1 MKNAAAN
8 VRATESPD
16 VGAWRWVAALG
27 AILLV
32 GLAVRLYR
40 LDAQSIWYD
49 EGWSIE
55 LAHEAPG
62 RALVRLQEFAD
73 PHPPGYYLL
82 LIAWGRLV
90 GRSVWALRALSVVLG
105 ILTVLGLYDVGRRL
119 FDRWTGLFAALFLS
133 VAPAHVVYSQE
144 MRMYTLL
151 TACLA
156 ALLGLF
162 YRYGV
167 GERPW
172 KAPHWAALIALEALA
187 LYTHFFAVFA
197 LAALNVWLAVRLIL
211 RAKREGL
218 RPLLLWLA
226 SQGCVLLAYAPW
238 LPVTLQR
245 AATHTTLA
253 QFSPALG
260 PFFASSWSFLLGGH
274 IALYDREPLYRA
286 CAFWALGGFSI
297 GTLLLLIRDPKRG
310 AVLYLIAQF
319 ALPMLGVYA
328 LMRLRPGY
336 HPRYVLMVILPLIV
350 LLARQVALIPRLA
363 KGIWP
368 LAALIAA
375 IWLGA
380 FTLAGHALVTD
391 RYYDRDDARSTA
403 AFLKEHLAPGSVV
416 LMSHSE
422 WALRYYLRESG
433 LTDLY
438 PIVDEDPEGAIQLV
452 QTALRGRSQA
462 ALVWWGQADVDRRG
476 LLPFLL
482 ERAGTLLSE
491 HHLPGYTVFLYAID
505 EERPAVRSQ
514 RYDAHFGPLRL
525 VEAEVQTWV
534 PADEATTVAIT
545 WRKEGALS
553 HDYKVALSLVDRA
566 GRVLA
571 RRDQILRDARGRGTS
586 LWPEGY
592 EVTNYYALFIPPG
605 TAPLEYELT
614 VGVYHEGDLAGLDV
628 LDIAGAPA
636 GKTFSLGEI
645 ALTPALGRAPRRLVD
660 RERLGLTAFRQAPL
674 AAPGLALNAYR
685 LERTQYRT
693 GERLS
698 VLLEW
703 RHVGEEP
710 LQDYWP
716 ALQLVYDRQV
726 VASQE
731 AAPVYDAYPTSQWA
745 PGETVLDWRDLV
757 VPPTLPDGEVTVQVA
772 VRGEEPIVLG
782 QVEVEAVPRIYSAPA
797 MQHRAEMP
805 LAQVGTLAGY
815 DLSSTTVRA
824 GGELILTLYWRASGP
839 SVSEYVVFTH
849 LLSKEGRLIAQH
861 DAPPAGGER
870 PTTGWVEG
878 EYIVDRHT
886 LQWVDT
892 VYSGPAVIEVGLYD
906 PLSGQRVKT
915 PRGDSRLLLL
925 DVITVE

>member
-1 MKNAAAN
+1 MTS
-8 VRATESPD
+8 ATAKARQTAHPQAS
-16 VGAWRWVAALG
+16 AWRWTAALG
-27 AILLV
+27 IILLV

-55 LAHEAPG
+55 LAHEAPA

-90 GRSVWALRALSVVLG
+90 GQSVWALRALSVILG
-105 ILTVLGLYDVGRRL
+105 GLTILALYDAGRRL
-119 FDRWTGLFAALFLS
+119 FDRPTGLLAAAFLAI
-133 VAPAHVVYSQE
+133 APAHIVYSQE

-162 YRYGV
+162 YHYGT
-167 GERPW
+167 GKAPW
-172 KAPHWAALIALEALA
+172 KAPHWAALVTLEALA

-197 LAALNVWLAVRLIL
+197 LAALNIWLAARLAL
-211 RAKREGL
+211 RAKKEGL

-226 SQGCVLLAYAPW
+226 SQGCVLLAYLPW

-260 PFFASSWSFLLGGH
+260 PFFTSSWSFLLGGH
-274 IALYDREPLYRA
+274 IALYGREPLYRL
-286 CAFWALGGFSI
+286 FTFLALGGFSL
-297 GTLLLLIRDPKRG
+297 GMLPLLVRDPRRE

-319 ALPMLGVYA
+319 ALPLLGVYT

-350 LLARQVALIPRLA
+350 LLAREGVLIPRLA
-363 KGIWP
+363 KGAWP

-375 IWLGA
+375 LWLGA
-380 FTLAGHALVTD
+380 FGLAEYALMTD
-391 RYYDRDDARSTA
+391 HYYDRDDARGTA

-422 WALRYYLRESG
+422 WALRYYLRGSG

-452 QTALRGRSQA
+452 ETALKGRSQA

-491 HHLPGYTVFLYAID
+491 YHLPGYTVFLYAID
-505 EERPAVRSQ
+505 EEEPAILSR
-514 RYDAHFGPLRL
+514 RYDVHFGPLRL

-534 PADEATTVAIT
+534 PADEATTVAMT
-545 WRKEGALS
+545 WRKEGALQ
-553 HDYKVALSLVDRA
+553 HDYKVALSLADRA

-586 LWPEGY
+586 LWPEGS
-592 EVTNYYALFIPPG
+592 EVTNYYTVFIPPG

-614 VGVYHEGDLAGLDV
+614 VGVYYEGDLAGLDV

-660 RERLGLTAFRQAPL
+660 RERLGLTAFPQAPL

-685 LERTQYRT
+685 LERTHYRT

-698 VLLEW
+698 ALLEW
-703 RHVGEEP
+703 RHMGEGP
-710 LQDYWP
+710 LEDYWP
-716 ALQLVYDRQV
+716 ALQLVYDGQV
-726 VASQE
+726 VAAQE
-731 AAPVYDAYPTSQWA
+731 AAPVYGLYPTSTWA

-757 VPPTLPDGEVTVQVA
+757 VPPTLPSGTVTVQIA
-772 VRGEEPIVLG
+772 VPGEKPIPLG
-782 QVEVEAVPRIYSAPA
+782 QVEVEAVPRTYSPPP
-797 MQHRAEMP
+797 MQRRAEMP
-805 LAQVGTLAGY
+805 LTQAGTLAGY
-815 DLSSTTVRA
+815 DLSTTTVRA
-824 GGELILTLYWRASGP
+824 GGEFVLTLYWRASGP
-839 SVSEYVVFTH
+839 SEVEYVVFTH
-849 LLSKEGRLIAQH
+849 LLSKDGRLIAQH
-861 DAPPAGGER
+861 DGPPASGER

-886 LQWVDT
+886 LEWVDT
-892 VYSGPAVIEVGLYD
+892 VYRGPALIEVGLYD
-906 PLSGQRVKT
+906 PLTGQRVKT

-925 DVITVE
+925 DAVTVE

>member
-1 MKNAAAN
+1 MKRLFVVSN
-8 VRATESPD
+8 TDESTPPQ
-16 VGAWRWVAALG
+16 AWRWAIVLG
-27 AILLV
+27 LILLV

-90 GRSVWALRALSVVLG
+90 GQSIWALRALSVLLGVLT
-105 ILTVLGLYDVGRRL
+105 LVALYGAGHLL
-119 FDRWTGLFAALFLS
+119 FDRATGLLAALFLA
-133 VAPAHVVYSQE
+133 VAPAHIVYSQE

-162 YRYGV
+162 YRYGSGQMV
-167 GERPW
+167 W
-172 KAPHWAALIALEALA
+172 KARHWAALIALESLA

-197 LAALNVWLAVRLIL
+197 LAAMNLWLAVRLTL
-211 RAKREGL
+211 RSRREGL
-218 RPLLLWLA
+218 RPFGLWLA
-226 SQGCVLLAYAPW
+226 SQVGVIVTYLPW

-253 QFSPALG
+253 QYTPGLG
-260 PFFASSWSFLLGGH
+260 RFFLDSWWFLLGGH
-274 IALYDREPLYRA
+274 IALAGREPLYRA
-286 CAFWALGGFSI
+286 LALAALAAWALGA
-297 GTLLLLIRDPKRG
+297 L
-310 AVLYLIAQF
+310 F
-319 ALPMLGVYA
+319 ALLKGRQREAGIYLLTQFVVPIWGVYA

-336 HPRYVLMVILPLIV
+336 HPRYVLMVILPLIL
-350 LLARQVALIPRLA
+350 LLAWQVVEIARLGKRAWLVSALLMAVWLSAEGTAGYALA
-363 KGIWP
+363 
-368 LAALIAA
+368 
-375 IWLGA
+375 
-380 FTLAGHALVTD
+380 TD
-391 RYYDRDDARSTA
+391 RYYDRDDARGTA
-403 AFLKEHLAPGSVV
+403 AFLKERLAPGSVV

-422 WALRYYLRESG
+422 WALRYYLKGSG

-438 PIVDEDPEGAIQLV
+438 PIVDEDPEGTIQLV
-452 QTALRGRSQA
+452 KTALKGRSQA

-505 EERPAVRSQ
+505 DEEPAVQAR

-525 VEAEVQTWV
+525 LEAEVQTWV
-534 PADEATTVAIT
+534 PADEATTVAMT
-545 WRKEGALS
+545 WRKEGPLRY
-553 HDYKVALSLVDRA
+553 DYKVALSLVDRA

-571 RRDQILRDARGRGTS
+571 RRDQIMRDARGRGTS

-592 EVTNYYALFIPPG
+592 EVTNYYTLFIPPG
-605 TAPLEYELT
+605 TAPLEYELA

-628 LDIAGAPA
+628 LDVAGAPA

-660 RERLGLTAFRQAPL
+660 REHLGLTALSGPPL

-685 LERTQYRT
+685 LDRTHYRT
-693 GERLS
+693 GERLT

-703 RHVGEEP
+703 RHSGEGP
-710 LQDYWP
+710 LEDYRP
-716 ALQLVYDRQV
+716 ALQLVYDGQIV
-726 VASQE
+726 TSHE
-731 AAPVYDAYPTSQWA
+731 AAPVYDLYPTSEWA
-745 PGETVLDWRDLV
+745 PGETVLDWRDIV
-757 VPPTLPDGEVTVQVA
+757 VPPTLADGRVTVQVV
-772 VRGEEPIVLG
+772 VRGEEPISLG
-782 QVEVEAVPRIYSAPA
+782 EVGVEAVPRIYSPPP

-805 LAQVGTLAGY
+805 LAQVGVLAGY
-815 DLSSTTVRA
+815 DLSSTTVHA
-824 GGELILTLYWRASGP
+824 GGELKLTLYWRALGP
-839 SVSEYVVFTH
+839 SDEEYVVFTH
-849 LLSKEGRLIAQH
+849 LLSQDGRLIAQH
-861 DAPPAGGER
+861 DGPPVGGER

-878 EYIVDRHT
+878 EYIVDSHT

-892 VYSGPAVIEVGLYD
+892 VYSGPAMLEVGLYN
-906 PLSGQRVKT
+906 PLTGVRLKT